1 MSPSFLVVAGVG
13 LLLVPVW
20 RLREP
25 EGRLAAFDQR
35 EWPTGRNLGLVL
47 LDGLRAAGGAKVLS
61 IGLPA
66 LPHLASHSE
75 WVGQAVL
82 GLIVGL
88 GLVVN
93 TLVWTD
99 DDHVHA
105 PVAFLAGVVAVLVD
119 PVVLLLVAPL
129 AAGVALALRAWSGI
143 FMTATVGLILLG
155 WLLGAQ
161 SWSRVVFVGA
171 VMIFPVV
178 ISILAGRH
186 MGWPRK

>member
-47 LDGLRAAGGAKVLS
+47 LDGLRAAVGAKILS

-66 LPHLASHSE
+66 LPHFASHSE
-75 WVGQAVL
+75 WVWQAVL

-99 DDHVHA
+99 EDHVLA
-105 PVAFLAGVVAVLVD
+105 PVAFLAGVMAVLVD

-155 WLLGAQ
+155 WLLSAQ